1 MAERFF
7 TKVANDVLA
16 ASEQLSNRL
25 EDGIAAILTGD
36 LALKQKEG
44 DAGAGSSSGSGAG
57 SVPPQYEHEFDDQFE
72 IPEEELRHN
81 PLQGIAESVVGDI
94 MGGQVRYSM
103 SFSSWRRLGMPTLE
117 SSYFGTISLHFLSL
131 YPMTFTVRTS
141 NASRTLGRLSTSHY
155 MVGTLYFGAGSVSTR
170 HVSPLSVGITS
181 KRGTH
186 ASHCTHGDDCGS
198 SQIGRIFESNSG
210 RALGEFCDAKLF

>member
-44 DAGAGSSSGSGAG
+44 GADAGAGAGSG
-57 SVPPQYEHEFDDQFE
+57 SVPPQYEHEFDDQFD

-81 PLQGIAESVVGDI
+81 PLQGIAESVVGGI
-94 MGGQVRYSM
+94 MGGQVRYS
-103 SFSSWRRLGMPTLE
+103 
-117 SSYFGTISLHFLSL
+117 
-131 YPMTFTVRTS
+131 V
-141 NASRTLGRLSTSHY
+141 
-155 MVGTLYFGAGSVSTR
+155 
-170 HVSPLSVGITS
+170 
-181 KRGTH
+181 
-186 ASHCTHGDDCGS
+186 
-198 SQIGRIFESNSG
+198 
-210 RALGEFCDAKLF
+210 

>member
-25 EDGIAAILTGD
+25 EDGIAAILTGE

-44 DAGAGSSSGSGAG
+44 GAGTGTGAGADSGSG
-57 SVPPQYEHEFDDQFE
+57 SVPPQYEHEFDDQFD

-94 MGGQVRYSM
+94 MGGQVRY
-103 SFSSWRRLGMPTLE
+103 G
-117 SSYFGTISLHFLSL
+117 
-131 YPMTFTVRTS
+131 V
-141 NASRTLGRLSTSHY
+141 
-155 MVGTLYFGAGSVSTR
+155 
-170 HVSPLSVGITS
+170 
-181 KRGTH
+181 
-186 ASHCTHGDDCGS
+186 
-198 SQIGRIFESNSG
+198 
-210 RALGEFCDAKLF
+210 